1 MSYQFIMPKQVFY
14 GEGALEQAAS
24 VISGCGSKALI
35 VTDPVMVKLQNVKC
49 VTELLEKAGV
59 GYAVFDGVT
68 GEPTDKMV
76 EAGRTVWES
85 EGCDFLIAVGG
96 GSPIDTMKA
105 IGVVAVKGGSI
116 NDWYG
121 KEITGTLP
129 PMAAIPTTSGTGSE
143 ATQFTIITNTE
154 ADIKMLLK
162 GRTLMPD
169 IAVDDP
175 RFTMTAPPAITAA
188 TGLDALCHAAEAYT
202 SRKAQPMTDTLAV
215 SAVKRIFRYLPVC
228 YAAAGK
234 TEEKDSREIVE
245 ARMQMSLAAL
255 EAGIAFNNASVTV
268 IHGMSRPIGA
278 LFHVPHGVSNAML
291 LPACFEYVYREAA
304 DRFADLGRAI
314 KAADEADGDQEAAEK
329 FIRACKELCSACHI
343 PMPVEYGI
351 DRNAFLEK
359 IPKMTED
366 ALASGSPGNTKKELS
381 AEDITA
387 IYKSLIFMGNP
398 YEICPVYEDEN
409 YLLRLVE
416 ASDAPDLL
424 TVYSDE
430 KAVPYFNSD
439 NCNGDDFHYTTLE
452 RMQEAVDFWL
462 RSYRDKYFVR
472 WAVIDKKAACAV
484 GTIELFRRRAADYFD
499 DCGLLRLDLRSDYE
513 KEEPICSI
521 LELIVLPA
529 FALFECGMVATK
541 IPAFAKE
548 RRKAAE
554 RLGFTASRESLVG
567 GEDGKNY
574 TDYHVL
580 IKDKA

>member
-24 VISGCGSKALI
+24 AIAGCGSRALI

-49 VTELLEKAGV
+49 VAEMLEKAGV
-59 GYAVFDGVT
+59 SYAVFDGVT

-76 EAGRTVWES
+76 EAGRAVWES

-129 PMAAIPTTSGTGSE
+129 PMAAVPTTSGTGSE

-234 TEEKDSREIVE
+234 AQEDGRETVE

-314 KAADEADGDQEAAEK
+314 GAAGDGDTDPEAAGK
-329 FIRACKELCSACHI
+329 FIRACKELCRTCHI
-343 PMPVEYGI
+343 PTPEEYGI
-351 DRNAFLEK
+351 DREAFLEK

-366 ALASGSPGNTKKELS
+366 ALASGSPANTRKELS
-381 AEDITA
+381 AEDITT
-387 IYKSLIFMGNP
+387 IYKSL
-398 YEICPVYEDEN
+398 
-409 YLLRLVE
+409 
-416 ASDAPDLL
+416 
-424 TVYSDE
+424 
-430 KAVPYFNSD
+430 
-439 NCNGDDFHYTTLE
+439 
-452 RMQEAVDFWL
+452 
-462 RSYRDKYFVR
+462 
-472 WAVIDKKAACAV
+472 
-484 GTIELFRRRAADYFD
+484 
-499 DCGLLRLDLRSDYE
+499 
-513 KEEPICSI
+513 
-521 LELIVLPA
+521 
-529 FALFECGMVATK
+529 
-541 IPAFAKE
+541 
-548 RRKAAE
+548 
-554 RLGFTASRESLVG
+554 LG
-567 GEDGKNY
+567 
-574 TDYHVL
+574 
-580 IKDKA
+580 

>member
-1 MSYQFIMPKQVFY
+1 MSFQFIMPKQIFY
-14 GEGALEQAAS
+14 GEGALEQAAP
-24 VISGCGSKALI
+24 VIAGCGSKALI
-35 VTDPVMVKLQNVKC
+35 VTDTVMVKLQNVKC
-49 VTELLEKAGV
+49 VTDMLEKSGV

-76 EAGRTVWES
+76 EAGRVVWER
-85 EGCDFLIAVGG
+85 ENCDFLIAVGG

-121 KEITGTLP
+121 KEITGVLP
-129 PMAAIPTTSGTGSE
+129 PMAAVPTTSGTGSE

-228 YAAAGK
+228 YSAAAQG
-234 TEEKDSREIVE
+234 EEPDERDGRTSAAE

-291 LPACFEYVYREAA
+291 LSACFEYVYREAA

-314 KAADEADGDQEAAEK
+314 GAAGEGDTDLEAAEK
-329 FIRACKELCSACHI
+329 FIRACRELCRFCHI
-343 PMPVEYGI
+343 PTPEEYGI
-351 DRNAFLEK
+351 DREAFLER

-366 ALASGSPGNTKKELS
+366 ALASGSPANTKKELS
-381 AEDITA
+381 AEDIIT
-387 IYKSLIFMGNP
+387 IYKSL
-398 YEICPVYEDEN
+398 
-409 YLLRLVE
+409 L
-416 ASDAPDLL
+416 S
-424 TVYSDE
+424 
-430 KAVPYFNSD
+430 
-439 NCNGDDFHYTTLE
+439 
-452 RMQEAVDFWL
+452 
-462 RSYRDKYFVR
+462 
-472 WAVIDKKAACAV
+472 
-484 GTIELFRRRAADYFD
+484 
-499 DCGLLRLDLRSDYE
+499 
-513 KEEPICSI
+513 
-521 LELIVLPA
+521 
-529 FALFECGMVATK
+529 
-541 IPAFAKE
+541 
-548 RRKAAE
+548 
-554 RLGFTASRESLVG
+554 
-567 GEDGKNY
+567 
-574 TDYHVL
+574 
-580 IKDKA
+580 